1 MVTPRWILSKRSASG
16 ASFRGWVF
24 MPAFWLLG
32 TLVLTF
38 LVLLDGTRKDQLT
51 VRIIE
56 EPVFSQP
63 SLFRRLARPW
73 LCRARVSSSAAN

>member
-1 MVTPRWILSKRSASG
+1 
-16 ASFRGWVF
+16 

-38 LVLLDGTRKDQLT
+38 LVLLDGARKNQLT

-56 EPVFSQP
+56 ETVVVPHTRIIIGGK
-63 SLFRRLARPW
+63 LER
-73 LCRARVSSSAAN
+73 N

>member
-1 MVTPRWILSKRSASG
+1 
-16 ASFRGWVF
+16 

-38 LVLLDGTRKDQLT
+38 LVLLDGARKDQLS

-63 SLFRRLARPW
+63 SLFRQW
-73 LCRARVSSSAAN
+73 LSRARVSSLVAN